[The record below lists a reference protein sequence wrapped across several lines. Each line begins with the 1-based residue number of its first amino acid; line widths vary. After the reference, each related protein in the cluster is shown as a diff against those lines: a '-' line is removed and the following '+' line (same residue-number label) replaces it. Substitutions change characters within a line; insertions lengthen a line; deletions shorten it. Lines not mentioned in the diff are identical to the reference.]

1 MAIVNFDKE
10 LFEKEIGKINES
22 MENRISMFGTPVE
35 KIGDK
40 EIQIEVFPNRQDL
53 LSYQGFK
60 RSFLAFLG
68 RKTGLKKF
76 NVVKS
81 GYKLIVEKS
90 LPKEWPYAFSCIV
103 KGLEFDDKKIKEI
116 VSLQEKLEITLLR
129 KRKKG
134 GLGIYP
140 LEKINFPVKFKGMD
154 PKKIKFR
161 PLESSSEMTGNQIL
175 LKHHTGRE
183 YSHIVKG
190 WSKFPVF
197 VDNKGIIMSMPP
209 IINSHAVGKIDST
222 TKDIFIE
229 CTGINQNSL
238 KDVLNIVASSL
249 SEIGGKIYSIECIQ
263 QNGKKEIVPDFTPEK
278 MKISLENVNKLLG
291 LDLKEPD
298 VKKLLEKMGYDYFR
312 GVVSIP
318 AYRTDILHEVD
329 LIEDIAIAYG
339 YENFVPEIPEISTIG
354 QENSRETI
362 KRKISEIFLGLEML
376 EVSSHHLTNEKN
388 QFGKMG
394 MQKKDFIK
402 LEESKTD
409 YTILRKDLSHYMLK
423 ILSEN
428 IDSEYPQKIFE
439 MGKTFSL
446 NENEKITESEK
457 LAVAISSGNFTEIKQ
472 IIEYFFKMINMEIKI
487 EEPGDLGEIPKYF
500 IEGRV
505 AEIIFDSKTL
515 GFIGDIHPR
524 ILKKWKI
531 KMPVALGEIS
541 LEEIFEKLELV
552 S

>member
-1 MAIVNFDKE
+1 MAIVNFNKE
-10 LFEKEIGKINES
+10 LFEKEIGKIDDS

-35 KIGDK
+35 KINNK

-60 RSFLAFLG
+60 RSFLAFLDK
-68 RKTGLKKF
+68 KTGLKKF
-76 NVVKS
+76 NIIKS
-81 GYKLIVEKS
+81 GYKLIVDKS

-103 KGLEFDDKKIKEI
+103 KGLEFNDEKIKEI

-161 PLESSSEMTGNQIL
+161 PLESSEEMTGNQIL
-175 LKHHTGRE
+175 SKHHTGRK
-183 YSHIVKG
+183 YAHIVKA

-197 VDNKGIIMSMPP
+197 VDDKGIIMSMPP
-209 IINSHAVGKIDST
+209 IINSHDVGKIDST
-222 TKDIFIE
+222 TKSLFIE
-229 CTGINQNSL
+229 CTGTNENAL
-238 KDVLNIVASSL
+238 KNVLNIVASSL
-249 SEIGGKIYSIECIQ
+249 SEIGGRIYSIECIQ
-263 QNGKKEIVPDFTPEK
+263 QSGKKEIIPDLNPVK
-278 MKISLENVNKLLG
+278 MKISLENTNKLLG
-291 LDLKEPD
+291 LNLKESD
-298 VKKLLEKMGYDYFR
+298 VKKLLEKMGHGYSK
-312 GVVSIP
+312 GVVSVP
-318 AYRTDILHEVD
+318 AYRMDVLHEVD

-339 YENFVPEIPEISTIG
+339 YENFIPEIPEISTIG
-354 QENSRETI
+354 QENPRETI
-362 KRKISEIFLGLEML
+362 KRKMSEIFLGLGML
-376 EVSSHHLTNEKN
+376 EVSSYHLTNEKN
-388 QFGKMG
+388 QFNKMG

-428 IDSEYPQKIFE
+428 IDSEYPQRIFE
-439 MGKTFSL
+439 IGKTFSL
-446 NENEKITESEK
+446 NESKEITESEK
-457 LAVAISSGNFTEIKQ
+457 LAIAISSGNFTEIKQ
-472 IIEYFFKMINMEIKI
+472 IIEYFFKMINMKIKI
-487 EEPGDLGEIPKYF
+487 EEPDDLGEIPKYF

-505 AEIIFDSKTL
+505 AKIIFDSKTL

-531 KMPVALGEIS
+531 KMPVALGEIR
-541 LEEIFEKLELV
+541 LDEIFEKLE
-552 S
+552 

>member
-10 LFEKEIGKINES
+10 IFEKEIGKINES
-22 MENRISMFGTPVE
+22 MKNQISMFGTPVE
-35 KIGDK
+35 KINNK
-40 EIQIEVFPNRQDL
+40 EIQIEIFPNRQDL

-76 NVVKS
+76 NVTKS
-81 GYKLIVEKS
+81 GYKLIVDTS
-90 LPKEWPYAFSCIV
+90 LPKEWPYAFSFIV
-103 KGLEFDDKKIKEI
+103 KGLKFNDKKIKEI
-116 VSLQEKLEITLLR
+116 IDLQEKLEVTLLR

-140 LEKINFPVKFKGMD
+140 LEKINFPLKFKGMK
-154 PKKIKFR
+154 PSKIKFR

-175 LKHHTGRE
+175 SKHPTGRK

-190 WSKFPVF
+190 WRKFPVF
-197 VDNKGIIMSMPP
+197 VDDKGIIMSMPP
-209 IINSHAVGKIDST
+209 IINSHDVGKIDST
-222 TKDIFIE
+222 TRDIFIE
-229 CTGINQNSL
+229 CTGPNKNTL
-238 KDVLNIVASSL
+238 KDALNIVASSL
-249 SEIGGKIYSIECIQ
+249 SEIGGKIYSIECTQ
-263 QNGKKEIVPDFTPEK
+263 QNGKKEAFPDFTPEK

-291 LDLKEPD
+291 LSLKESD
-298 VKKLLEKMGYDYFR
+298 VKKFLERMGYDYSK

-318 AYRTDILHEVD
+318 AYRTDVLHEVD

-354 QENSRETI
+354 QENPRETI
-362 KRKISEIFLGLEML
+362 KRKFSEIFFGLGML
-376 EVSSHHLTNEKN
+376 EVSNHHLTNEKN
-388 QFGKMG
+388 QFGKMS

-409 YTILRKDLSHYMLK
+409 YNILRKDLSHYMLK

-439 MGKTFSL
+439 IGKTFDL
-446 NENEKITESEK
+446 NENKKITESEK
-457 LAVAISSGNFTEIKQ
+457 LAVAISSGNFTEINQ
-472 IIEYFFKMINMEIKI
+472 IIKYFFKMIDMEIKI
-487 EEPGDLGEIPKYF
+487 EEPLTGEAPRYF

-505 AEIIFDSKTL
+505 AKIIFDGKIL
-515 GFIGDIHPR
+515 GFMGDIHPR

-531 KMPVALGEIS
+531 KMPVALCEIS
-541 LEEIFEKLELV
+541 LEEIFKKLE
-552 S
+552 